1 MDTSSIQ
8 FLLDRFK
15 RAGDNLAI
23 IADHHEVTYRQLL
36 KAFEQTRHSLHENGI
51 RAGSV
56 VLLKGD
62 FSNRS
67 VAALLALFDIG
78 AIVILLAPSSIEK
91 YFEFV
96 DIGEAEFIVDTIST
110 TTETIITGRTAS
122 HPLYQ
127 QLTRRGEAGL
137 VIFSSGSTG
146 SSKGVVHSVQRLMNK
161 FHTPRHNF
169 RTISFL
175 LFDHIAG
182 VDTLFY
188 CLSNSSAVVTLT
200 RREPDVI
207 CAAVEQHKV
216 EVLPTAPSFLNLML
230 VSGAHERHDLSSL
243 KIITYGSEMMPQS
256 TLERCADIL
265 PHVKLIQRY
274 GTSELGSPRSKSL
287 SNSSRWIKIGGEGVE
302 WRVVDDKLELKS
314 SSAMLGYLNAPDPF
328 TKDGFFKTGDRV
340 EVLGE
345 FIRFL
350 GRDSDVINIG
360 GQKVFP
366 AEIESCLQECELV
379 AEVSVYGEPNPLLG
393 AIVVCQISPISST
406 IDAMKLRSE
415 VRKYLAGRV
424 ESYKIPQKIIIT
436 QQALTTDR
444 FKTIR
449 RKVHVENFLSVM
461 SISTMW
467 IPSL

>member
-1 MDTSSIQ
+1 MGTSSIQ

-15 RAGDNLAI
+15 LAGDDLAI

-36 KAFEQTRHSLHENGI
+36 KEFKQTRHNLHENGI
-51 RAGSV
+51 LAGSV

-62 FSNRS
+62 FSKRS
-67 VAALLALFDIG
+67 VAALLALFDLG

-91 YFEFV
+91 YYEFA
-96 DIGEAEFIVDTIST
+96 DIGEAEFIVDTISAT
-110 TTETIITGRTAS
+110 AETITTGRTAS
-122 HPLYQ
+122 HPLYHELARQ
-127 QLTRRGEAGL
+127 GEAGL

-146 SSKGVVHSVQRLMNK
+146 TSKGVVHSVQRLMKK
-161 FHTPRHNF
+161 FHSSRHNY

-188 CLSNSSAVVTLT
+188 CLSNSSAIVTLT

-207 CAAVEQHKV
+207 CAAIEQHKV

-256 TLERCADIL
+256 TLERCAELL

-287 SNSSRWIKIGGEGVE
+287 SNSSRWIKIGGDGVE
-302 WRVVDDKLELKS
+302 WRVIDDKLELKS

-328 TKDGFFKTGDRV
+328 TKDGFFITGDRV

-393 AIVVCQISPISST
+393 AIVVCQISPINNT
-406 IDAMKLRSE
+406 IDALKLRSE

-424 ESYKIPQKIIIT
+424 ESYKIPQKIIVT
-436 QQALTTDR
+436 HQTLTTDR

-449 RKVHVENFLSVM
+449 REVQ
-461 SISTMW
+461 
-467 IPSL
+467 